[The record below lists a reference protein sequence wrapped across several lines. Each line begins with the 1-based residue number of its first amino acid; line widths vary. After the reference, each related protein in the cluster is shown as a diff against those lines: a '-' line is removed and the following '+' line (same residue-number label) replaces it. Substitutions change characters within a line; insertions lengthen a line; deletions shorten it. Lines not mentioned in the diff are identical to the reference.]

1 MIYRTDNGTNTLL
14 LEILSDLTKNPSI
27 SFSTGTTVTPTSE
40 DFTYEVPSSIW
51 VGDSSF
57 TFTVSDSTGSET
69 FTVYQAANTDINVSL
84 QETGER
90 TYTLAVASSS
100 TDISDNTVDTIDDI
114 AAEYPTLTA
123 GERVRTFFG
132 KIKKFLADLKD
143 LKYDKAGGHIS
154 GGMYPDG
161 GIYTTA
167 EGLPERNGHAY
178 LLGIDPFSQGGQMKW
193 STSEHVTVG
202 RASTAGTVDRAYF
215 GNQAHETHDCNV
227 MTYNGLVYYNANG
240 PSTSIGAT
248 TNDGALYSQAYNTNL
263 VGQIAQDYR
272 NGRLFVRGKNN
283 GTWQAWKTL
292 MDSGNILRYLGY
304 TTSSTAKNFSMT
316 SDAAEIVIA
325 CKFIADNTRKM
336 FCTSVPKNLLE
347 GAYGTKYEVWVGGGK
362 NTSTTANSGA
372 ARVLVNVSLASAT
385 VVTVQGVDASSG
397 ATSYLSSAY
406 FYVYQR

>member
-69 FTVYQAANTDINVSL
+69 FTVYQAASTDINISL

-100 TDISDNTVDTIDDI
+100 TDISDNTVDTIDSI
-114 AAEYPTLTA
+114 TEEYPTLTA

-143 LKYDKAGGHIS
+143 LKYDKTGGHIS
-154 GGMYPDG
+154 GAMYPDG
-161 GIYTTA
+161 GIYTTSA
-167 EGLPERNGHAY
+167 GLPERKGHAY
-178 LLGIDPFSQGGQMKW
+178 LLGIDAFSEGGQMKW
-193 STSEHVTVG
+193 SMAEHVTVG
-202 RASTAGTVDRAYF
+202 RSSMAGAVDRAYF
-215 GNQAHETHDCNV
+215 GNQAHETHDCND
-227 MTYNGLVYYNANG
+227 MTYNGLFYYNTNG
-240 PSTSIGAT
+240 PATTLGAT
-248 TNDGALYSQAYNTNL
+248 TADGAVYSQAYNTTW

-272 NGRLFVRGKNN
+272 NGSLFVRGKNN
-283 GTWQAWKTL
+283 GTWTAWKPL
-292 MDSGNILRYLGY
+292 MDSGNVLRYLGY
-304 TTSSTAKNFSMT
+304 TTSSTAKNFAMRS
-316 SDAAEIVIA
+316 SAVEIVIA
-325 CKFIADNTRKM
+325 CKFNADNTKKM
-336 FCTSVPKNLLE
+336 FCTSVPINLLE
-347 GAYGTKYEVWVGGGK
+347 GAYGTNYNVWVGGGK
-362 NTSTTANSGA
+362 STSATGNSGA
-372 ARVLVNVSLASAT
+372 ARVLVNVSLVSAT
-385 VVTVQGVDASSG
+385 VVTVQGVEATSG
-397 ATSYLSSAY
+397 ATNYLSGAY

>member
-69 FTVYQAANTDINVSL
+69 FTVYQAASTDINISL

-161 GIYTTA
+161 GTYFEDQTA
-167 EGLPERNGHAY
+167 LPAKTAAESYNVVC
-178 LLGIDPFSQGGQMKW
+178 IDSFASGGQAKYVYASYAATGSRIVSRNASGDVCARYYNTSCANQNPASYTSSAAFIDSNGYLRKSTKANMKTW
-193 STSEHVTVG
+193 LDLTDT
-202 RASTAGTVDRAYF
+202 GTTTLNA
-215 GNQAHETHDCNV
+215 
-227 MTYNGLVYYNANG
+227 TYNCQYVRRNGLVTVKVDYRSTLSANVNIGTLPSGCRPPFVVMAANATGGAN
-240 PSTSIGAT
+240 TSYMSI
-248 TNDGALYSQAYNTNL
+248 NTN
-263 VGQIAQDYR
+263 G
-272 NGRLFVRGKNN
+272 
-283 GTWQAWKTL
+283 
-292 MDSGNILRYLGY
+292 
-304 TTSSTAKNFSMT
+304 
-316 SDAAEIVIA
+316 
-325 CKFIADNTRKM
+325 
-336 FCTSVPKNLLE
+336 
-347 GAYGTKYEVWVGGGK
+347 
-362 NTSTTANSGA
+362 
-372 ARVLVNVSLASAT
+372 
-385 VVTVQGVDASSG
+385 VVTLAKVGSG
-397 ATSYLSSAY
+397 GYCIATITYPAT
-406 FYVYQR
+406 